1 MGGGRLNTLRLE
13 SRGFVG
19 LGVVGAT
26 VPGLRSQFVHLPS
39 GQSPSI
45 PVRDMNC
52 RSIFIARCKAMIDG
66 VFLLGL
72 EIPDSLR
79 KLEPTVKEMRDA
91 FEHIDERAQEK
102 INLSCVV

>member
-1 MGGGRLNTLRLE
+1 
-13 SRGFVG
+13 
-19 LGVVGAT
+19 
-26 VPGLRSQFVHLPS
+26 
-39 GQSPSI
+39 
-45 PVRDMNC
+45 
-52 RSIFIARCKAMIDG
+52 MIDG

-102 INLSCVV
+102 INLSCAV